1 MKEKIMIAVGVGG
14 VVLAALWYYSR
25 QTGATVTQTA
35 QNAVSPVTSPIS
47 SLLGNLGITNPF
59 AATSSAAE
67 TADSTPLS
75 SLLSSIGMSGEG
87 LGAAPVSL
95 APAPAAIGA
104 NGLGGGS
111 FSLPSLNFGDES

>member
-47 SLLGNLGITNPF
+47 SL
-59 AATSSAAE
+59 